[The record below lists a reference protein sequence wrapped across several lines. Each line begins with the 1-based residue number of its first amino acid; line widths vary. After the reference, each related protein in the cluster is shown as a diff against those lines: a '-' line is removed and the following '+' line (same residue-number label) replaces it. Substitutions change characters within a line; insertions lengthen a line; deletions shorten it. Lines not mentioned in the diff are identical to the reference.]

1 MVEAPVRENDGLALR
16 PYQVEAVR
24 ALRAAF
30 AAGKRAPVY
39 QLPTGGGKTV
49 VFAHIAR
56 EGAKRGTRVLILV
69 HRRELLL
76 QGSRALREVGLDHG
90 LIAPTLPPS
99 DAQVR
104 IASVQTLVRRLDHV
118 SPPDLVVIDEA
129 HHAVAGSWRRVLEQ
143 WPRARVLGVTATP
156 ARLDGKGL
164 GVHVDG
170 PFDHLVLGPSVRAL
184 TEAGFLAPADV
195 YAPPMKADL
204 SGVGTRLGDFDR
216 REMRLRMD
224 KPVISGDAV
233 DHYLRLTP
241 GRPAIAFC
249 TSVEHAEHVAE
260 AFTDADVPA
269 ASIDGGMSDVERDGV
284 LEDLARGEIQ
294 VLTSCEIVSEGF
306 DLPAVEVAILLRP
319 TQSLTLYLQQVGRV
333 LRPAPG
339 KASATVLD
347 HVGNVKRH
355 GLPDADRSW
364 DLDGAMR
371 RSAGEA
377 PVCRCPECFACHPPA
392 RMCPVCGH
400 VYGGEGREGLR
411 VDPDAQLERVSRAPR
426 DLWTPVRERMR
437 QAHIEQGRCRTFEE
451 LVDLGIR
458 RGYGNPRAWARNVW
472 RARHRSR
479 RLGPSV
485 PEAAADEVS
494 A

>member
-1 MVEAPVRENDGLALR
+1 MTQAPILR
-16 PYQVEAVR
+16 PYQVEAVA
-24 ALRAAF
+24 ALRAAY
-30 AAGKRAPVY
+30 ASEKRAPVY

-49 VFAHIAR
+49 VFAHIAQ

-90 LIAPTLPPS
+90 LIASGLPRT

-104 IASVQTLVRRLDHV
+104 IASVQTLVRRLAHV
-118 SPPDLVVIDEA
+118 SPPDLIVIDEA
-129 HHAVAGSWRRVLEQ
+129 HHAVAGSWRRVLEH
-143 WPRARVLGVTATP
+143 WPRARILGVTATP

-170 PFDHLVLGPSVRAL
+170 PFDHLVLGPSVQEL
-184 TEAGFLAPADV
+184 TRGGYLAPADV

-204 SGVGTRLGDFDR
+204 SGVHTRLGDFDR

-233 DHYLRLTP
+233 EHYLRLTP

-260 AFTDADVPA
+260 AFCEEDVPA
-269 ASIDGGMSDVERDGV
+269 ASIDGGMSDAERDGV
-284 LEDLARGEIQ
+284 LEDLACGEIQ

-339 KASATVLD
+339 KASATILD

-364 DLDGAMR
+364 DLDGATR
-371 RSAGEA
+371 RPSGEA

-392 RMCPVCGH
+392 PTCPECGH
-400 VYGGEGREGLR
+400 VYGGQEREGLR
-411 VDPDAQLERVSRAPR
+411 TDPDAQLEKVNRVSR

-437 QAHIEQGRCRTFEE
+437 QAHMEQGRCRTFEE

-472 RARHRSR
+472 RARIRSQPR
-479 RLGPSV
+479 GSSAS
-485 PEAAADEVS
+485 AALADEVS